1 MLLVCRP
8 FFLTFGLSFT
18 DFFSISKLLDKFLA
32 TLPGNFPACLITINS
47 VSTGV
52 HVVGL
57 DINKE
62 ALNELQ
68 ATLSPGKCDTLA
80 CDLLNITDIRDT
92 VTGYMDQH
100 GPIDLL
106 VNCAGVAKFE
116 PFFDTTPKAFDLQ
129 MGINVKALF
138 YLTQLVTQRYGLD
151 P

>member
-1 MLLVCRP
+1 M
-8 FFLTFGLSFT
+8 
-18 DFFSISKLLDKFLA
+18 
-32 TLPGNFPACLITINS
+32 
-47 VSTGV
+47 
-52 HVVGL
+52 VGL

-68 ATLSPGKCDTLA
+68 ATLSCDILA

-138 YLTQLVTQRYGLD
+138 YLTQLITQRMVKAKIAGSVVHISSQSSTLPLAD
-151 P
+151 HLVRFLIIVFWI